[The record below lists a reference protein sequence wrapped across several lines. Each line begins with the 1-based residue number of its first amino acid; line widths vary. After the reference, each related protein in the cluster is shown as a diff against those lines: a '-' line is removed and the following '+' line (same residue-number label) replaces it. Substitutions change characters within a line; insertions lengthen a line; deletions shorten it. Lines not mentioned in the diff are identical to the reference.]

1 MPSQPR
7 RRSEAGFSLAEVM
20 LALAILS
27 VVLIALG
34 TLMFQVAQHAEDSA
48 AVGYR
53 SAAAASAASWVQ
65 GLPWD
70 SIDGAVGCRTDSTG
84 QLVYVRCTSVQ
95 VLPSQHKRVTI
106 VINPTGRLVARPE
119 TVTVER
125 RPSLTLSPFRV
136 N

>member
-1 MPSQPR
+1 MRSHPR
-7 RRSEAGFSLAEVM
+7 VRSERGFSLAEVM
-20 LALAILS
+20 LAVAIMS

-34 TLMFQVAQHAEDSA
+34 RLMFQVARHAEDSA

-53 SAAAASAASWVQ
+53 SAALTSAASWAE

-84 QLVYVRCTSVQ
+84 QLVYVRCISVESS
-95 VLPSQHKRVTI
+95 PSQHKRLTI
-106 VINPTGRLVARPE
+106 VINPTGGLSAMPD

-125 RPSLTLSPFRV
+125 RPSTSLSPFRV

>member
-1 MPSQPR
+1 
-7 RRSEAGFSLAEVM
+7 M

-34 TLMFQVAQHAEDSA
+34 TLMFRVAQHAEDSA

-95 VLPSQHKRVTI
+95 VLPSQHKQVTV
-106 VINPTGRLVARPE
+106 VISPTGRLVARPE
-119 TVTVER
+119 TVTVQR
-125 RPSLTLSPFRV
+125 RPSVTLSPFRV

>member
-1 MPSQPR
+1 MPAHPR
-7 RRSEAGFSLAEVM
+7 RDPEGGFSLAEVM
-20 LALAILS
+20 IAVGILS

-34 TLMFQVAQHAEDSA
+34 SLMFQVAQHAENSA

-53 SAAAASAASWVQ
+53 SAAAASAASWAH

-70 SIDGAVGCRTDSTG
+70 SIDGAVGCRADSTG
-84 QLVYVRCTSVQ
+84 QLVYVRCVSVQ
-95 VLPSQHKRVTI
+95 ALPSQHKRVTI
-106 VINPTGRLVARPE
+106 VISPTGRLVARPE

-125 RPSLTLSPFRV
+125 RPMLSLSPFRV